1 MAIYTVGRRRVII
14 ALLLSSA
21 LILTLDLR
29 GNAVLDRARDAFG
42 VAMDPVETAAEVVTN
57 PVRRFWDAYANYDDL
72 ERENEALRE
81 LNDELIGTQAA
92 AEASVVDLAQLLAL
106 NDLPSLA
113 GIDTEKAE
121 VVGAS
126 SNNIDQVVEI
136 NKGSLDN
143 VAVGMP
149 VVNRAGLIGRVTQVS
164 LNSSKVRLVTD
175 PQFNVAVEI
184 LGGTGSS
191 PGDDPVTTTPS
202 GLTPDEIE
210 AAQTTAAPTSD
221 VETAEET
228 ADGEGT
234 ADAETSDDD
243 TTTDP
248 DAPTTTTPLDVLG
261 DDDLPE
267 AGDEIVEDDP
277 TVTGT
282 TTTTVP
288 EPGLPPA
295 IPADGSP
302 VQTTIVPVQST
313 TTTTTIPQFEKE
325 FGVMVGRGDGRL
337 TQIRFLQDNP
347 SLAILQVGDLVETA
361 GGADS
366 LSPPNIPIG
375 RVINRADRPGVAGP
389 VLEVE
394 LNADLEQLN
403 FVQVVLYRPASEVEQ

>member
-302 VQTTIVPVQST
+302 VQTTTVPAQST

>member
-14 ALLLSSA
+14 ALLLTSA
-21 LILTLDLR
+21 LVLTLDLR

-42 VAMDPVETAAEVVTN
+42 VAMEPVETAAEVVTN
-57 PVRRFWDAYANYDDL
+57 PVQRWWDAYANYDDL
-72 ERENEALRE
+72 ERENQALRD

-126 SNNIDQVVEI
+126 ANNIDQVVEI

-143 VAVGMP
+143 VAIGMP

-164 LNSSKVRLVTD
+164 LTTSKVMLITD
-175 PQFNVAVEI
+175 PRFAIPVEV
-184 LGGTGSS
+184 LGGTGAVSDDGS
-191 PGDDPVTTTPS
+191 PVDTTPS
-202 GLTPDEIE
+202 GLTPDEV
-210 AAQTTAAPTSD
+210 AAL
-221 VETAEET
+221 EES
-228 ADGEGT
+228 EQL
-234 ADAETSDDD
+234 DD
-243 TTTDP
+243 
-248 DAPTTTTPLDVLG
+248 DAPTTTGALDMLDTG
-261 DDDLPE
+261 FDLPQTDELGPNQPVDE
-267 AGDEIVEDDP
+267 AADDEVASA
-277 TVTGT
+277 TT

-288 EPGLPPA
+288 PLLPA

-302 VQTTIVPVQST
+302 PQTTISPIPT
-313 TTTTTIPQFEKE
+313 TTTTLPQFEKE
-325 FGVMVGRGDGRL
+325 FGVLVGRGEGRL

-347 SLAILQVGDLVETA
+347 SLAILQVGDLVETS
-361 GGADS
+361 GGAES

-394 LNADLEQLN
+394 LNADLDELN
-403 FVQVVLYRPASEVEQ
+403 FVQVVLYRPASEVGQ